1 MENKKYFGVMADCSR
16 NAVLTVS
23 AAKRLIDVLHK
34 MGYNML
40 MLYTEDTYEVDNQP
54 KFGYLRGRYTKEEL
68 KEIVAYGEQNGVEL
82 IPCIQTLAHL
92 DQIFR
97 WAEYKEIQ
105 DCDDILLAEDE
116 RTYKLI
122 DDMFST
128 LRQCYKTSWIHI
140 GMDEAHNLGKG
151 KYRDIHGEADRF
163 GILSRH
169 LKKVSEIAEKY
180 NFKPMMWSDMFFR
193 LATKGEYYTKDP
205 DIITPEIAAC
215 VQENVGLVYWDYYHM
230 DRSDYDNM
238 IKAHKKFNNPI
249 WFAGGAWTWTGFT
262 PHNKLSV
269 GPTARAMASCRD
281 NGVDNIFLTCWGDNG
296 GECSIFSVLPALF
309 YAAEVYRGNEDE
321 ALIKQRFEATFKIA
335 YDDFMKIDLPCAL
348 NEYYSVHACNP
359 DKGLTYDDPFV
370 SKFDNVLEQFPG
382 IEETYKDFAAQLSA
396 LTNAPEF
403 GYLFEA
409 AAALCDF
416 LSVKAT
422 LSVRTRQIYKSG
434 DKAALKSLM
443 DDYKLAEEKLE
454 VFYLAYRKEWLKDK
468 KGSGFEIQDIRL
480 GGIKQRLADC
490 RMRIGEYLSGEI
502 DTIDDLDQELIPI
515 CNEFRSSWQLTVST
529 NHVE

>member
-1 MENKKYFGVMADCSR
+1 MADCSR

-180 NFKPMMWSDMFFR
+180 NFKPMMWSDMFF
-193 LATKGEYYTKDP
+193 
-205 DIITPEIAAC
+205 
-215 VQENVGLVYWDYYHM
+215 
-230 DRSDYDNM
+230 
-238 IKAHKKFNNPI
+238 
-249 WFAGGAWTWTGFT
+249 
-262 PHNKLSV
+262 
-269 GPTARAMASCRD
+269 
-281 NGVDNIFLTCWGDNG
+281 
-296 GECSIFSVLPALF
+296 
-309 YAAEVYRGNEDE
+309 
-321 ALIKQRFEATFKIA
+321 
-335 YDDFMKIDLPCAL
+335 
-348 NEYYSVHACNP
+348 
-359 DKGLTYDDPFV
+359 
-370 SKFDNVLEQFPG
+370 
-382 IEETYKDFAAQLSA
+382 
-396 LTNAPEF
+396 
-403 GYLFEA
+403 
-409 AAALCDF
+409 
-416 LSVKAT
+416 
-422 LSVRTRQIYKSG
+422 
-434 DKAALKSLM
+434 
-443 DDYKLAEEKLE
+443 KLAG
-454 VFYLAYRKEWLKDK
+454 RN
-468 KGSGFEIQDIRL
+468 
-480 GGIKQRLADC
+480 
-490 RMRIGEYLSGEI
+490 
-502 DTIDDLDQELIPI
+502 IPNI
-515 CNEFRSSWQLTVST
+515 ED
-529 NHVE
+529 